1 MTLALA
7 RRRPNTLVVVME
19 TIEEELVLELMLTT
33 HYNENVIQAINQ
45 NVRIAKYN
53 LQRDSVGICVF

>member
-53 LQRDSVGICVF
+53 LQRDSVGICVL